1 MIVNL
6 RAQQGLRKRVGVLC
20 ASPRGH
26 SWFMA
31 ERRGGLDFHVWL
43 QHVALKRAEGEP
55 GAGTR
60 LVPEGVGVCGVGV
73 CGVYSGG

>member
-1 MIVNL
+1 MP
-6 RAQQGLRKRVGVLC
+6 
-20 ASPRGH
+20 PRGVTAG
-26 SWFMA
+26 SWLK
-31 ERRGGLDFHVWL
+31 EGGGLDFHVWL